1 MRLAA
6 PRWDINWS
14 TIWDRVA
21 ATVPDEPAIIVGDA
35 VRNYREFEDRA
46 SRLAAAFTR
55 LGIGRGDKVG
65 ICSYNL
71 PEYLEAVYA
80 AFKLGAVPVNM
91 NFRYRAGELADL
103 LRLSHARA
111 VVYPTSLRASVAEA
125 VALVSGLASGAV
137 HRFEVRDDDA
147 PHDPLAVDYE
157 EALQERWGGGDEPSH
172 DEPSHDGRSGA
183 DEMFMFTGGTTGKP
197 KAVVWRHGDLLDAQ
211 LVTITQP
218 VGLPMPT
225 GVDDIL
231 SLASR
236 VGDRVPRVLPLAPFM
251 HATALFMAM
260 DTLVLGG
267 AVVLTGSAQLD
278 AVHALRTA
286 SRRGATGIVIAGNAI
301 ATPLVEA
308 VEAELAGDPFDLS
321 ALRTVIS
328 SGMAWTDDR
337 KAELIGRF
345 DVTLMDILG
354 SSEGGPYAY
363 SFVRSAAD
371 LPSRL
376 ELAAGAVVLGEDGQP
391 VAPGGVGT
399 LAYRG
404 PMPTGYYEDPERT
417 AATYRLIDGVRSVTV
432 GDWARLLDDRGG
444 VELLGRGAAVVNTG
458 GEKVYPAEVEEVLL
472 AHPAVVDAAVFGI
485 PDPRWGQ
492 QLVAA
497 VATRG
502 GVEVTVEDLQRHVE
516 ERLAGYKKPRRIA
529 ILASLERSPAGKVD
543 LARLAAL
550 VDAAP
555 AEKIS

>member
-1 MRLAA
+1 MTLAT
-6 PRWDINWS
+6 PRWDLNWS

-35 VRNYREFEDRA
+35 VRTFREFEDRA
-46 SRLAAAFTR
+46 ARLAAAFTR

-103 LRLSHARA
+103 LRLSRARA
-111 VVYPTSLRASVAEA
+111 VVYPTSLRTSVAEA
-125 VALVSGLASGAV
+125 VALVGGEV
-137 HRFEVRDDDA
+137 HRVEVRDDDA
-147 PHDPLAVDYE
+147 PHDAHSVDYE
-157 EALQERWGGGDEPSH
+157 EALRERWDVPDGH
-172 DEPSHDGRSGA
+172 DERSGA

-225 GVDDIL
+225 SVDDIL
-231 SLASR
+231 GLAGH
-236 VGDRVPRVLPLAPFM
+236 VGDRVPRTLPLAPFM

-278 AVHALRTA
+278 AGQALRTA
-286 SRRGATGIVIAGNAI
+286 SHHRATGIVIAGNAI

-308 VEAELAGDPFDLS
+308 VEAAELAGDPFDLS

-337 KAELIGRF
+337 KAQLVGRF

-363 SFVRSAAD
+363 SFVRAAAD

-376 ELAAGAVVLGEDGQP
+376 ELAAGAVVLGEDGHP

-404 PMPTGYYEDPERT
+404 PMPTGYFEDPEKS
-417 AATYRLIDGVRSVTV
+417 AATYRVIDGVRWVTV

-472 AHPAVVDAAVFGI
+472 GHPAVVDAAVFGI

-497 VATRG
+497 VATRV
-502 GVEVTVEDLQRHVE
+502 GVEATVEDLQRHVE
-516 ERLAGYKKPRRIA
+516 EHLAGYKKPRRIA
-529 ILASLERSPAGKVD
+529 ILGSLERSPAGKVD

-550 VDAAP
+550 ASDAP
-555 AEKIS
+555 AEKSS